1 MSLFFEKAAL
11 GLDHLLEPGPER
23 LARPHD
29 VVLGQGPPGLGD
41 GDLQSLHTWV
51 GGLTG
56 LGLENAPYGVV
67 QRVQVR
73 AGGGPHRLGPESG
86 QGRRQPL
93 LGPFG
98 RVGRSSVL
106 LEDVVAI
113 RIGPA

>member
-1 MSLFFEKAAL
+1 MSLFFKKAAL

-29 VVLGQGPPGLGD
+29 VVLGQGPP
-41 GDLQSLHTWV
+41 
-51 GGLTG
+51 
-56 LGLENAPYGVV
+56 
-67 QRVQVR
+67 RVQVR